1 MKKIPSRFLYLL
13 LILCIICTSLLS
25 CAQLKKQFDADIKL
39 LEFVPG
45 VYDYIGFTESYEAIT
60 RDRYGRCLTKGQV
73 YFLPT
78 GKVEEIYAIMQ
89 KYDDNGIYIYEDNNY
104 IFAEYG
110 DIEELKK
117 RNDWNT
123 PIDETKISY
132 KKASYSIPDGVTL
145 SNQTNIN
152 MTTVLDKF
160 IEQTGISK
168 DEITFELNCD
178 IDSEGNCLNMYV
190 HEGDTRKVYAVVC
203 NNDYDIKYLV
213 VELNE
218 NYQKQISNL
227 KQQIGWI
234 YK

>member
-1 MKKIPSRFLYLL
+1 
-13 LILCIICTSLLS
+13 
-25 CAQLKKQFDADIKL
+25 
-39 LEFVPG
+39 
-45 VYDYIGFTESYEAIT
+45 
-60 RDRYGRCLTKGQV
+60 
-73 YFLPT
+73 
-78 GKVEEIYAIMQ
+78 
-89 KYDDNGIYIYEDNNY
+89 
-104 IFAEYG
+104 
-110 DIEELKK
+110 
-117 RNDWNT
+117 
-123 PIDETKISY
+123 
-132 KKASYSIPDGVTL
+132 
-145 SNQTNIN
+145 

-160 IEQTGISK
+160 IEQTDISK
-168 DEITFELNCD
+168 DEITFKLTCD

>member
-1 MKKIPSRFLYLL
+1 MKKISSRFLYLL

-25 CAQLKKQFDADIKL
+25 CAQLEKQFDADIKL

-45 VYDYIGFTESYEAIT
+45 VYDYIGITESYEAIT

-89 KYDDNGIYIYEDNNY
+89 KYDDDGVYIYEDNNY

-203 NNDYDIKYLV
+203 NNNYDIKYLV